1 MRKNN
6 MNNLFTTQELVD
18 EMKRILN
25 NGQAQLDESGVSL
38 EREMK
43 SSSPI
48 ESAKVL
54 NELTKKI
61 KTSISGYVCG
71 LMGEN
76 NAYEATRFIPE
87 TVALRNIQ
95 TPGADPNFTYEHD
108 LILISKKGI
117 FDCEVKYISA
127 PYAKITEQGT
137 LVSRYADGRKRI
149 QSKVA
154 QQARAHR
161 SSIYHLLKNTKYN
174 DVRITPVIL
183 CANDNCTIKNEFE
196 HIKTCYCNNA
206 EYVVIDEHHSDCL
219 TDEDIREI
227 SKILKAADSKYEPR
241 RYPLPI
247 TEEEYNEAIG
257 NFINEYKQT
266 YSVTK
271 RIGKVFMYIALKK
284 LNEFFNY

>member
-1 MRKNN
+1 MKT
-6 MNNLFTTQELVD
+6 LFTTQELVD

-43 SSSPI
+43 SNSPI

-54 NELTKKI
+54 NDLTKKI

-137 LVSRYADGRKRI
+137 LESRYADGRKRI
-149 QSKVA
+149 HSKVA

-174 DVRITPVIL
+174 DVRITPMIL

-206 EYVVIDEHHSDCL
+206 EYVVIDEHNSDCL
-219 TDEDIREI
+219 TDEDIRKI
-227 SKILKAADSKYEPR
+227 SEILKAADSKYEPR

-271 RIGKVFMYIALKK
+271 RIGKVFMHIALKK

>member
-1 MRKNN
+1 M
-6 MNNLFTTQELVD
+6 
-18 EMKRILN
+18 
-25 NGQAQLDESGVSL
+25 
-38 EREMK
+38 
-43 SSSPI
+43 
-48 ESAKVL
+48 
-54 NELTKKI
+54 
-61 KTSISGYVCG
+61 
-71 LMGEN
+71 
-76 NAYEATRFIPE
+76 
-87 TVALRNIQ
+87 
-95 TPGADPNFTYEHD
+95 
-108 LILISKKGI
+108 
-117 FDCEVKYISA
+117 
-127 PYAKITEQGT
+127 
-137 LVSRYADGRKRI
+137 
-149 QSKVA
+149 
-154 QQARAHR
+154 
-161 SSIYHLLKNTKYN
+161 
-174 DVRITPVIL
+174 

-206 EYVVIDEHHSDCL
+206 EYVVIDEHYSDCL